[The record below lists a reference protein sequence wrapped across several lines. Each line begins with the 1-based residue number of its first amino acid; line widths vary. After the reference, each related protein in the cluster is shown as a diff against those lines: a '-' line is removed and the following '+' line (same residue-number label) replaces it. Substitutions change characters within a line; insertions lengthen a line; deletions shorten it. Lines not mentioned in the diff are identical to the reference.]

1 MNKNFTASITI
12 IFLLIF
18 FTVNLN
24 SQTYGKLFTK
34 SEADKL
40 YGEVLETYK
49 FNRADLINI
58 IARTDSTVMF
68 KFINMTPVILGDH
81 RELLYPDSL
90 IVSDEEK
97 FYLYSKSTV
106 EKLISL
112 YDNNE
117 ISIELREYNL
127 TITNGNTTLEESIIC
142 PPFCP

>member
-1 MNKNFTASITI
+1 MNKNFTVSITI
-12 IFLLIF
+12 IVLLIF
-18 FTVNLN
+18 YTVNLN

-40 YGEVLETYK
+40 YGEVLETYN
-49 FNRADLINI
+49 FNRADLINL

-81 RELLYPDSL
+81 RKLLFPDSL
-90 IVSDEEK
+90 IISDEEK

-117 ISIELREYNL
+117 ISIELRESNL